1 MKPILS
7 IMPDYGSGPYL
18 WILRNDTPDTKLVG
32 PCIASHECWPDDKI
46 LSSVT
51 KELQEDFDDWVMQFE
66 LYAELIKFQ
75 WEPFHRR
82 GLILAHR
89 LKKQLGEKA
98 IVRYIKPC
106 EDPNHTQDETTII
119 ECTIETK

>member
-32 PCIASHECWPDDKI
+32 PCIASYECWPDDKF
-46 LSSVT
+46 LSS
-51 KELQEDFDDWVMQFE
+51 
-66 LYAELIKFQ
+66 
-75 WEPFHRR
+75 HRR